1 MRYRTK
7 IAGATLGCLT
17 LAGGGAAFALS
28 PPTTHQAAPAAHQ
41 APVPAAR
48 VQPAPVDPVTPTTT
62 PTAAPAPSASP
73 TQAPVTPTTVAAPAP
88 VTTATDAP
96 QSAPSAPVAPVAP
109 DPAQTPTAAP
119 AGAPDGPQP
128 VGPSV
133 TVEQTTC
140 LATWYITTTDP
151 TTGQTSQV
159 EDFYGGDCTE
169 ANTLAAE
176 YGGTV
181 TQSTNPVTT
190 TPGELPGT

>member
-1 MRYRTK
+1 MKHGTK
-7 IAGATLGCLT
+7 LAIGWTGVLC
-17 LAGGGAAFALS
+17 LAGGAVAGAVQPTSHQTAPVARVAPTSITPAQS
-28 PPTTHQAAPAAHQ
+28 PTPAPVAPTAAAQPVTPVTTPAAAPA
-41 APVPAAR
+41 PV
-48 VQPAPVDPVTPTTT
+48 PVTPTTD
-62 PTAAPAPSASP
+62 
-73 TQAPVTPTTVAAPAP
+73 PVTTTTVA
-88 VTTATDAP
+88 P
-96 QSAPSAPVAPVAP
+96 QTAPVAPAPPVAA
-109 DPAQTPTAAP
+109 DPAPTPTTAP

-128 VGPSV
+128 IGPSV

-151 TTGQTSQV
+151 TTGVTSQV

-190 TPGELPGT
+190 TPGEIPGT